1 MALEELLRQRDKGEE
16 QAAARAEL
24 RDKGSL
30 IRQAGELFSLREEDA
45 PASGDEGGEPETV
58 ICADGYVRRSPVQPY
73 AEAADYR
80 KRRIRS
86 AVTAA
91 AVICLAVLL
100 IVALVRARVLRF

>member
-1 MALEELLRQRDKGEE
+1 M
-16 QAAARAEL
+16 
-24 RDKGSL
+24 
-30 IRQAGELFSLREEDA
+30 F
-45 PASGDEGGEPETV
+45 
-58 ICADGYVRRSPVQPY
+58 CADGYVRRSPVQPY

-86 AVTAA
+86 AVTTA

>member
-45 PASGDEGGEPETV
+45 PAPGDGGDAETV